1 MKVKSGIP
9 LLFVIIIIFSFCT
22 NKTIEKD
29 KKEVIV
35 PIANSY
41 SIYKDN
47 HISFQVSELAIIKP
61 VDSGDKIGSWFNI
74 SYPDYKA
81 TIYCSFL
88 PINKENLYKALDDSY
103 HLAYRHTTRADGIKQ
118 NLYANEY
125 ANTYG
130 IIYDIEGQVAVP
142 IQFFLTDSISNF
154 FRGSLYYDEKISSDS
169 LKLINKCLRED
180 IVKLMETLRWQH

>member
-9 LLFVIIIIFSFCT
+9 LLFVIIILFSFCT

-61 VDSGDKIGSWFNI
+61 VDSGDKIDSWFNI

-88 PINKENLYKALDDSY
+88 PINNENLYKALDDSY
-103 HLAYRHTTRADGIKQ
+103 HLAYRHATRADGIKQ

-142 IQFFLTDSISNF
+142 IQFFLDRKS
-154 FRGSLYYDEKISSDS
+154 
-169 LKLINKCLRED
+169 
-180 IVKLMETLRWQH
+180 VV